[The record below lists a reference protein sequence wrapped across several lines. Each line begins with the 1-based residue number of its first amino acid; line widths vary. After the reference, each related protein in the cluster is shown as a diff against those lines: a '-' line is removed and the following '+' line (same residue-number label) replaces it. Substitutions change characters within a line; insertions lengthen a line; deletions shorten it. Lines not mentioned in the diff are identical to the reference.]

1 MNEDEEIQKIIAGE
15 DNVSIPGELVEEKGE
30 LKTVEKESPEDADI
44 RKRLMTMTIP
54 QKIKLAMLG
63 NSVARGLLIFDANKM
78 IQDFVL
84 KNPRLAPPEVEA
96 FIKSTNMSDH
106 VLRQISQSKDHMKSY
121 DNKRNL
127 VFNAKTPQDV
137 SLKWLKFLNASD
149 LKRVAKSKNIPN
161 TVSSAASRIVSA
173 AEKKK

>member
-1 MNEDEEIQKIIAGE
+1 MNDDEEIQKIIDGNDAVEIPE
-15 DNVSIPGELVEEKGE
+15 DLVQQKGEEKP
-30 LKTVEKESPEDADI
+30 VEKDTPEDADI

-84 KNPRLAPPEVEA
+84 KNPRLTAPEVEG
-96 FIKSTNMSDH
+96 FLKSTNMSDH

-121 DNKRNL
+121 TNKLYL
-127 VFNAKTPQDV
+127 VLNAKTPQDV

-149 LKRVAKSKNIPN
+149 LKRISKSKNIPN
-161 TVSSAASRIVSA
+161 TVASSAMRMVQA